1 MFLKISEKGKAR
13 ELVLCQIT
21 PLKMKVHMK
30 EPNEISIIKKRANFL
45 QLTLNNLNQI

>member
-21 PLKMKVHMK
+21 PLKVKVHTK
-30 EPNEISIIKKRANFL
+30 EPGEIGVIKKG
-45 QLTLNNLNQI
+45 QPLTVAP